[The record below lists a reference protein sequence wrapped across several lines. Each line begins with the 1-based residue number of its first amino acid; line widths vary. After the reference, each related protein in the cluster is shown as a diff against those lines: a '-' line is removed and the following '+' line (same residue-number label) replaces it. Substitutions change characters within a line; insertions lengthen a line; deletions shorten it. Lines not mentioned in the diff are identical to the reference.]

1 MGKGMQTKWIYVLR
15 EVRKELYL
23 LKVIQIDWKIVK
35 ICEHC
40 FHSLSNLFQTEIS
53 VISTLPVTIWSLC
66 FSRARAGNPYLLFT
80 SSGLLG
86 ATFTLVQ
93 PVHPMS
99 HVRSKH
105 LDHTTLQTSDWC
117 PWSLQKHLTR
127 RSRFWFADFGTRSDV
142 YLHLNGEKDQM
153 ILGLQLYTSTSLFS
167 LSLSSA
173 VPNAC
178 RSLLS
183 PRLQQSPSKMVQKDF
198 LFDLLSFQGAEFL
211 LGMDLFKNL
220 KPLPHFFN
228 PGHWFLRLGLRIKG
242 THGRSLL
249 HHISWGR
256 KKPRYTRWATEMTE
270 MTLMTGLGLLTPA
283 TPQQLAP
290 QHENQE
296 RKLHASKPGQHAL
309 KVRGILKQDSV
320 SGWIWLYYHSWLEV
334 KVPHSATWY

>member
-1 MGKGMQTKWIYVLR
+1 MKRVFTVCL
-15 EVRKELYL
+15 
-23 LKVIQIDWKIVK
+23 
-35 ICEHC
+35 IC
-40 FHSLSNLFQTEIS
+40 SRQRYQIS

-66 FSRARAGNPYLLFT
+66 FSRARAGHPYLLFT

-86 ATFTLVQ
+86 ATFTLVE

-105 LDHTTLQTSDWC
+105 LDHATLQTSDWC

-127 RSRFWFADFGTRSDV
+127 RSRFWFADFGTRCDV
-142 YLHLNGEKDQM
+142 YLHLNGDKDQM
-153 ILGLQLYTSTSLFS
+153 ILQLQLYTSTSLFS
-167 LSLSSA
+167 LSLSRALYPMIAGLYSPCGYSKA
-173 VPNAC
+173 PQRWCKMTFFLTCHLSRVP
-178 RSLLS
+178 
-183 PRLQQSPSKMVQKDF
+183 K
-198 LFDLLSFQGAEFL
+198 FL

-228 PGHWFLRLGLRIKG
+228 PSHWFLRLGLRIKG
-242 THGRSLL
+242 THGRCLL

-270 MTLMTGLGLLTPA
+270 MTLVTGLGPLTPA

-309 KVRGILKQDSV
+309 KVRGILKQNSV
-320 SGWIWLYYHSWLEV
+320 PGWIWLYYHSWLEV

>member
-167 LSLSSA
+167 LSLERCTECLQVFTLPA
-173 VPNAC
+173 VTAKP
-178 RSLLS
+178 L
-183 PRLQQSPSKMVQKDF
+183 KDGAKG
-198 LFDLLSFQGAEFL
+198 LSFWPAIF
-211 LGMDLFKNL
+211 
-220 KPLPHFFN
+220 
-228 PGHWFLRLGLRIKG
+228 PGCRIPFG
-242 THGRSLL
+242 YGF
-249 HHISWGR
+249 
-256 KKPRYTRWATEMTE
+256 
-270 MTLMTGLGLLTPA
+270 
-283 TPQQLAP
+283 
-290 QHENQE
+290 
-296 RKLHASKPGQHAL
+296 
-309 KVRGILKQDSV
+309 V
-320 SGWIWLYYHSWLEV
+320 
-334 KVPHSATWY
+334 